1 MAECN
6 ANVPPDGQI
15 LFRIGIH
22 QGDIIVDN
30 GDIFGDGVNVAAR
43 LEALAAPGGICIS
56 GRVQEDLQG
65 KLNVV
70 SEDIGE
76 QQLKNINRPVR
87 AYRIRPCL
95 QEPRSTEAQREP
107 LDRLQP
113 SSVPVRLRNWL
124 NSSRSRLVIIAGLRP
139 GGSGN
144 LGRVLASCRQ
154 FTLAIEVNYRWSTAP
169 KDQLNCADD
178 CIARV
183 LTAFPDDAMAHFV
196 KGEI

>member
-1 MAECN
+1 MYHRMDKFCSAS
-6 ANVPPDGQI
+6 ASIRGTSSSTTA
-15 LFRIGIH
+15 
-22 QGDIIVDN
+22 
-30 GDIFGDGVNVAAR
+30 DIFGDGVNVAAR

-124 NSSRSRLVIIAGLRP
+124 NSSRSRLVIIAGLGLAVLAISAAYWLLA
-139 GGSGN
+139 GGSPA
-144 LGRVLASCRQ
+144 LLIVCR
-154 FTLAIEVNYRWSTAP
+154 
-169 KDQLNCADD
+169 
-178 CIARV
+178 
-183 LTAFPDDAMAHFV
+183 
-196 KGEI
+196 